1 MRSFGQLWP
10 TLKRLLAYGSPWR
23 KPLSV
28 AVMMLWIAAAAEVS
42 GPLLISYFIDN
53 MVARHHL
60 PLGKVA
66 GLAAAYVGLQFLAA
80 GLHYAQSLLFN
91 RAAVGVVQSLRT
103 DVMDAALRQP
113 LSAFDTQPVGQL
125 ISRVTNDTEVI
136 RDLYVTVVAT
146 VLRSAALIGAMLVA
160 MFSLDW
166 RMALVAILIFPAVL
180 TVMIIYQRYSTPIV
194 RRVRAYLA
202 DINDGFNEI
211 INGMSVIQQFRQQ
224 ARFGERMGEASRSH
238 YMARMQTLRLDG
250 FLLRPLLS
258 LFSALILCGLLMLF
272 SFTSAGTIE
281 VGVLYAFISYLSRLN
296 EPLIELTTQQSMLQQ
311 AVVAGERV
319 FELMDRPRQRYGSDD
334 RPLQSGAIDIDHL
347 SFAYRDDNLVLQDIT
362 LSVPSRSF
370 VALVGHTGSGKSTLA
385 SLLMGYYPLTQGEIR
400 LDGREISSLNH
411 RVLRQG
417 VAMVQQDPVV
427 MADTFLANVTLGRD
441 VSEAQVW
448 QALETVQLAD
458 LARGLSDGLHTHLGE
473 QGNTLSVGQKQ
484 LLALA
489 ERIRFSAVLIFVVV
503 WFTLSYI
510 PIAHMVWGGGLLAA
524 HGALD
529 FAGGTVVHINAAI
542 AGLVGAYLIGKRVGF
557 GKEAF
562 KPHNLP
568 MVFTGTA
575 ILYIGWFGFNAGS
588 AGSANEI
595 AALAFV
601 NTVVA
606 TAAAILGWIIGEWTL
621 RGKPSLLGACSGAIA
636 GLVGVTPACGY
647 VGVGG
652 ALVIGVIAG
661 LAGLWGVTMLKRLL
675 RVDDPCDV
683 FGVHGVCGIVGCI
696 LTGVF
701 AASSLGGV
709 GFVDGVTMGHQVMV
723 QLESIAITVV
733 WSGVVAFVGYKLADI
748 LVGLRV
754 PEEQEREG
762 LDVNSHG
769 ENAYNA

>member
-1 MRSFGQLWP
+1 M
-10 TLKRLLAYGSPWR
+10 K
-23 KPLSV
+23 
-28 AVMMLWIAAAAEVS
+28 IA
-42 GPLLISYFIDN
+42 
-53 MVARHHL
+53 
-60 PLGKVA
+60 
-66 GLAAAYVGLQFLAA
+66 
-80 GLHYAQSLLFN
+80 
-91 RAAVGVVQSLRT
+91 
-103 DVMDAALRQP
+103 
-113 LSAFDTQPVGQL
+113 
-125 ISRVTNDTEVI
+125 
-136 RDLYVTVVAT
+136 
-146 VLRSAALIGAMLVA
+146 
-160 MFSLDW
+160 
-166 RMALVAILIFPAVL
+166 
-180 TVMIIYQRYSTPIV
+180 MIKT
-194 RRVRAYLA
+194 
-202 DINDGFNEI
+202 
-211 INGMSVIQQFRQQ
+211 
-224 ARFGERMGEASRSH
+224 
-238 YMARMQTLRLDG
+238 
-250 FLLRPLLS
+250 
-258 LFSALILCGLLMLF
+258 
-272 SFTSAGTIE
+272 
-281 VGVLYAFISYLSRLN
+281 
-296 EPLIELTTQQSMLQQ
+296 
-311 AVVAGERV
+311 
-319 FELMDRPRQRYGSDD
+319 
-334 RPLQSGAIDIDHL
+334 
-347 SFAYRDDNLVLQDIT
+347 
-362 LSVPSRSF
+362 
-370 VALVGHTGSGKSTLA
+370 TLA
-385 SLLMGYYPLTQGEIR
+385 SLALLPGLTIAAPAVADKADSAFMMICTALVLFMTIPGIALFYGGLIRAKNVLSMLTQVTVTFALVCILWVVYGYSLAFGE
-400 LDGREISSLNH
+400 GNH
-411 RVLRQG
+411 
-417 VAMVQQDPVV
+417 
-427 MADTFLANVTLGRD
+427 FF
-441 VSEAQVW
+441 
-448 QALETVQLAD
+448 
-458 LARGLSDGLHTHLGE
+458 
-473 QGNTLSVGQKQ
+473 GNTDGAMLKNIALTAVTGTIYQYIHVAFQGSFACITVG
-484 LLALA
+484 LIVGALA

-568 MVFTGTA
+568 MVFIGTA

-696 LTGVF
+696 LAGVF

>member
-1 MRSFGQLWP
+1 M
-10 TLKRLLAYGSPWR
+10 K
-23 KPLSV
+23 
-28 AVMMLWIAAAAEVS
+28 IA
-42 GPLLISYFIDN
+42 
-53 MVARHHL
+53 
-60 PLGKVA
+60 
-66 GLAAAYVGLQFLAA
+66 
-80 GLHYAQSLLFN
+80 
-91 RAAVGVVQSLRT
+91 
-103 DVMDAALRQP
+103 
-113 LSAFDTQPVGQL
+113 
-125 ISRVTNDTEVI
+125 
-136 RDLYVTVVAT
+136 
-146 VLRSAALIGAMLVA
+146 
-160 MFSLDW
+160 
-166 RMALVAILIFPAVL
+166 
-180 TVMIIYQRYSTPIV
+180 MIKT
-194 RRVRAYLA
+194 
-202 DINDGFNEI
+202 
-211 INGMSVIQQFRQQ
+211 
-224 ARFGERMGEASRSH
+224 
-238 YMARMQTLRLDG
+238 
-250 FLLRPLLS
+250 
-258 LFSALILCGLLMLF
+258 
-272 SFTSAGTIE
+272 
-281 VGVLYAFISYLSRLN
+281 
-296 EPLIELTTQQSMLQQ
+296 
-311 AVVAGERV
+311 
-319 FELMDRPRQRYGSDD
+319 
-334 RPLQSGAIDIDHL
+334 
-347 SFAYRDDNLVLQDIT
+347 
-362 LSVPSRSF
+362 
-370 VALVGHTGSGKSTLA
+370 TLA
-385 SLLMGYYPLTQGEIR
+385 SLALLPGLTIGAPAVADKADSAFMMICTALVLFMTIPGIALFYGGLIRAKNVLSMLTQVTVTFALVCILWVVYGYSLAFGE
-400 LDGREISSLNH
+400 GNH
-411 RVLRQG
+411 
-417 VAMVQQDPVV
+417 
-427 MADTFLANVTLGRD
+427 FF
-441 VSEAQVW
+441 
-448 QALETVQLAD
+448 
-458 LARGLSDGLHTHLGE
+458 
-473 QGNTLSVGQKQ
+473 GNTDGAMLKNIALTAVTGTIYQYIHVAFQGSFACITVG
-484 LLALA
+484 LIVGALA

-568 MVFTGTA
+568 MVFIGTA

>member
-1 MRSFGQLWP
+1 M
-10 TLKRLLAYGSPWR
+10 K
-23 KPLSV
+23 
-28 AVMMLWIAAAAEVS
+28 IA
-42 GPLLISYFIDN
+42 
-53 MVARHHL
+53 
-60 PLGKVA
+60 
-66 GLAAAYVGLQFLAA
+66 
-80 GLHYAQSLLFN
+80 
-91 RAAVGVVQSLRT
+91 
-103 DVMDAALRQP
+103 
-113 LSAFDTQPVGQL
+113 
-125 ISRVTNDTEVI
+125 
-136 RDLYVTVVAT
+136 
-146 VLRSAALIGAMLVA
+146 
-160 MFSLDW
+160 
-166 RMALVAILIFPAVL
+166 
-180 TVMIIYQRYSTPIV
+180 MIKT
-194 RRVRAYLA
+194 
-202 DINDGFNEI
+202 
-211 INGMSVIQQFRQQ
+211 
-224 ARFGERMGEASRSH
+224 
-238 YMARMQTLRLDG
+238 
-250 FLLRPLLS
+250 
-258 LFSALILCGLLMLF
+258 
-272 SFTSAGTIE
+272 
-281 VGVLYAFISYLSRLN
+281 
-296 EPLIELTTQQSMLQQ
+296 
-311 AVVAGERV
+311 
-319 FELMDRPRQRYGSDD
+319 
-334 RPLQSGAIDIDHL
+334 
-347 SFAYRDDNLVLQDIT
+347 
-362 LSVPSRSF
+362 
-370 VALVGHTGSGKSTLA
+370 TLA
-385 SLLMGYYPLTQGEIR
+385 SLALLPGLTIAAPAVADKADSAFMMICTALVLFMTIPGIALFYGGLIRAKNVLSMLTQVTVTFALVCILWVVYGYSLAFGE
-400 LDGREISSLNH
+400 GNH
-411 RVLRQG
+411 
-417 VAMVQQDPVV
+417 
-427 MADTFLANVTLGRD
+427 FF
-441 VSEAQVW
+441 
-448 QALETVQLAD
+448 
-458 LARGLSDGLHTHLGE
+458 
-473 QGNTLSVGQKQ
+473 GNTDGAMLKNIALTAITGTIYQYIHVAFQGSFACITVG
-484 LLALA
+484 LIVGALA

-510 PIAHMVWGGGLLAA
+510 PIAHMVWGVGLLAA

>member
-1 MRSFGQLWP
+1 M
-10 TLKRLLAYGSPWR
+10 K
-23 KPLSV
+23 
-28 AVMMLWIAAAAEVS
+28 IA
-42 GPLLISYFIDN
+42 
-53 MVARHHL
+53 
-60 PLGKVA
+60 
-66 GLAAAYVGLQFLAA
+66 
-80 GLHYAQSLLFN
+80 
-91 RAAVGVVQSLRT
+91 
-103 DVMDAALRQP
+103 
-113 LSAFDTQPVGQL
+113 
-125 ISRVTNDTEVI
+125 
-136 RDLYVTVVAT
+136 
-146 VLRSAALIGAMLVA
+146 
-160 MFSLDW
+160 
-166 RMALVAILIFPAVL
+166 
-180 TVMIIYQRYSTPIV
+180 MIKT
-194 RRVRAYLA
+194 
-202 DINDGFNEI
+202 
-211 INGMSVIQQFRQQ
+211 
-224 ARFGERMGEASRSH
+224 
-238 YMARMQTLRLDG
+238 
-250 FLLRPLLS
+250 
-258 LFSALILCGLLMLF
+258 
-272 SFTSAGTIE
+272 
-281 VGVLYAFISYLSRLN
+281 
-296 EPLIELTTQQSMLQQ
+296 
-311 AVVAGERV
+311 
-319 FELMDRPRQRYGSDD
+319 
-334 RPLQSGAIDIDHL
+334 
-347 SFAYRDDNLVLQDIT
+347 
-362 LSVPSRSF
+362 
-370 VALVGHTGSGKSTLA
+370 TLA
-385 SLLMGYYPLTQGEIR
+385 SLALLPGVTIAAPAVADKADSAFMMICTALVLFMTIPGIALFYGGLIRAKNVLSMLTQVTVTFALVCILWVVYGYSLAFGE
-400 LDGREISSLNH
+400 GNH
-411 RVLRQG
+411 
-417 VAMVQQDPVV
+417 
-427 MADTFLANVTLGRD
+427 FF
-441 VSEAQVW
+441 
-448 QALETVQLAD
+448 
-458 LARGLSDGLHTHLGE
+458 
-473 QGNTLSVGQKQ
+473 GNTDGAMLKNIALTAVTGTIYQYIHVAFQGSFACITVG
-484 LLALA
+484 LIVGALA

>member
-1 MRSFGQLWP
+1 M
-10 TLKRLLAYGSPWR
+10 K
-23 KPLSV
+23 
-28 AVMMLWIAAAAEVS
+28 IA
-42 GPLLISYFIDN
+42 
-53 MVARHHL
+53 
-60 PLGKVA
+60 
-66 GLAAAYVGLQFLAA
+66 
-80 GLHYAQSLLFN
+80 
-91 RAAVGVVQSLRT
+91 
-103 DVMDAALRQP
+103 
-113 LSAFDTQPVGQL
+113 
-125 ISRVTNDTEVI
+125 
-136 RDLYVTVVAT
+136 
-146 VLRSAALIGAMLVA
+146 
-160 MFSLDW
+160 
-166 RMALVAILIFPAVL
+166 
-180 TVMIIYQRYSTPIV
+180 MIKT
-194 RRVRAYLA
+194 
-202 DINDGFNEI
+202 
-211 INGMSVIQQFRQQ
+211 
-224 ARFGERMGEASRSH
+224 
-238 YMARMQTLRLDG
+238 
-250 FLLRPLLS
+250 
-258 LFSALILCGLLMLF
+258 
-272 SFTSAGTIE
+272 
-281 VGVLYAFISYLSRLN
+281 
-296 EPLIELTTQQSMLQQ
+296 
-311 AVVAGERV
+311 
-319 FELMDRPRQRYGSDD
+319 
-334 RPLQSGAIDIDHL
+334 
-347 SFAYRDDNLVLQDIT
+347 
-362 LSVPSRSF
+362 
-370 VALVGHTGSGKSTLA
+370 TLA
-385 SLLMGYYPLTQGEIR
+385 SLALLPGLTIAAPAVADKADSAFMMICTALVLFMTIPGIALFYGGLIRAKNVLSMLTQVTVTFALVCILWVVYGYSLAFGE
-400 LDGREISSLNH
+400 GNH
-411 RVLRQG
+411 
-417 VAMVQQDPVV
+417 
-427 MADTFLANVTLGRD
+427 FF
-441 VSEAQVW
+441 
-448 QALETVQLAD
+448 
-458 LARGLSDGLHTHLGE
+458 
-473 QGNTLSVGQKQ
+473 GNTDGAMLKNIALTAVTGTIYQYIHVAFQGSFACITVG
-484 LLALA
+484 LIVGALA
-489 ERIRFSAVLIFVVV
+489 ERISFSAVLIFVVV

>member
-1 MRSFGQLWP
+1 M
-10 TLKRLLAYGSPWR
+10 K
-23 KPLSV
+23 
-28 AVMMLWIAAAAEVS
+28 IA
-42 GPLLISYFIDN
+42 
-53 MVARHHL
+53 
-60 PLGKVA
+60 
-66 GLAAAYVGLQFLAA
+66 
-80 GLHYAQSLLFN
+80 
-91 RAAVGVVQSLRT
+91 
-103 DVMDAALRQP
+103 
-113 LSAFDTQPVGQL
+113 
-125 ISRVTNDTEVI
+125 
-136 RDLYVTVVAT
+136 
-146 VLRSAALIGAMLVA
+146 
-160 MFSLDW
+160 
-166 RMALVAILIFPAVL
+166 
-180 TVMIIYQRYSTPIV
+180 MIKT
-194 RRVRAYLA
+194 
-202 DINDGFNEI
+202 
-211 INGMSVIQQFRQQ
+211 
-224 ARFGERMGEASRSH
+224 
-238 YMARMQTLRLDG
+238 
-250 FLLRPLLS
+250 
-258 LFSALILCGLLMLF
+258 
-272 SFTSAGTIE
+272 
-281 VGVLYAFISYLSRLN
+281 
-296 EPLIELTTQQSMLQQ
+296 
-311 AVVAGERV
+311 
-319 FELMDRPRQRYGSDD
+319 
-334 RPLQSGAIDIDHL
+334 
-347 SFAYRDDNLVLQDIT
+347 
-362 LSVPSRSF
+362 
-370 VALVGHTGSGKSTLA
+370 TLA
-385 SLLMGYYPLTQGEIR
+385 SLALLPGLTIAAPAVADKADSAFMMICTALVLFMTIPGIALFYGGLIRAKDVLSMLTQVTVTFALVCILWVVYGYSLAFGE
-400 LDGREISSLNH
+400 GNH
-411 RVLRQG
+411 
-417 VAMVQQDPVV
+417 
-427 MADTFLANVTLGRD
+427 FF
-441 VSEAQVW
+441 
-448 QALETVQLAD
+448 
-458 LARGLSDGLHTHLGE
+458 
-473 QGNTLSVGQKQ
+473 GNTDGAMLKNIALTAVTGTIYQYIHVAFQGSFACITVG
-484 LLALA
+484 LIVGALA

>member
-1 MRSFGQLWP
+1 M
-10 TLKRLLAYGSPWR
+10 K
-23 KPLSV
+23 
-28 AVMMLWIAAAAEVS
+28 IA
-42 GPLLISYFIDN
+42 
-53 MVARHHL
+53 
-60 PLGKVA
+60 
-66 GLAAAYVGLQFLAA
+66 
-80 GLHYAQSLLFN
+80 
-91 RAAVGVVQSLRT
+91 
-103 DVMDAALRQP
+103 
-113 LSAFDTQPVGQL
+113 
-125 ISRVTNDTEVI
+125 
-136 RDLYVTVVAT
+136 
-146 VLRSAALIGAMLVA
+146 
-160 MFSLDW
+160 
-166 RMALVAILIFPAVL
+166 
-180 TVMIIYQRYSTPIV
+180 MIKT
-194 RRVRAYLA
+194 
-202 DINDGFNEI
+202 
-211 INGMSVIQQFRQQ
+211 
-224 ARFGERMGEASRSH
+224 
-238 YMARMQTLRLDG
+238 
-250 FLLRPLLS
+250 
-258 LFSALILCGLLMLF
+258 
-272 SFTSAGTIE
+272 
-281 VGVLYAFISYLSRLN
+281 
-296 EPLIELTTQQSMLQQ
+296 
-311 AVVAGERV
+311 
-319 FELMDRPRQRYGSDD
+319 
-334 RPLQSGAIDIDHL
+334 
-347 SFAYRDDNLVLQDIT
+347 
-362 LSVPSRSF
+362 
-370 VALVGHTGSGKSTLA
+370 TLA
-385 SLLMGYYPLTQGEIR
+385 SLVLLPGLTMAAPAVADKADNAFMMISTALVLFMTIPGIALFYGGLIRAKNVLSMLTQVTVTFALVCILWVVYGYSLAFGE
-400 LDGREISSLNH
+400 GNH
-411 RVLRQG
+411 FFGNVEGAMLKNIALTAVTGTIYQYIHVAFQG
-417 VAMVQQDPVV
+417 SFACI
-427 MADTFLANVTLGRD
+427 
-441 VSEAQVW
+441 
-448 QALETVQLAD
+448 TV
-458 LARGLSDGLHTHLGE
+458 GLI
-473 QGNTLSVGQKQ
+473 VG
-484 LLALA
+484 ALA

-510 PIAHMVWGGGLLAA
+510 PITHMVWGGGLLAA

-588 AGSANEI
+588 ASSANEI

-723 QLESIAITVV
+723 QLESIAITVA